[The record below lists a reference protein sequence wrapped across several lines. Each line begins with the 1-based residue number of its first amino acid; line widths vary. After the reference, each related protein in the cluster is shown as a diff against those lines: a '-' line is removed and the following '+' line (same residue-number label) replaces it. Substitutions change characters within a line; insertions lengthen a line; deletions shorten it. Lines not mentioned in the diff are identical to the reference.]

1 MRCSRRNQSG
11 IALLMAILVVVAAT
25 AISVSMVH
33 DESFVIR
40 KTSRQQLLDRA
51 GLYALGLEDFARIVL
66 KVDREDNKIDDLNED
81 WALGVP
87 GTPIEAG
94 YLGGYME
101 DEQSRF
107 NINGLLNSQEAV
119 TRFTR
124 LCNNLDVDPSFIP
137 ALLDW
142 IDDDLEARFPGG
154 AEDESYDT
162 YRVANR
168 LMADVSEL
176 LLVKN
181 VTHEMYGKLKEHITA
196 LPTMDLKLNVNT
208 VTSMEIFKSLEDDLS
223 DADFEKFDEERADEN
238 GAFTS
243 IDDLETRMQIPFTA
257 DGLSVDTEYFT
268 AFGQVVQADLEYNFK
283 TLIHRDNKGATR
295 VISRSLGLF

>member
-1 MRCSRRNQSG
+1 MCCSHRKQSG

-33 DESFVIR
+33 EESFLIR
-40 KTSRQQLLDRA
+40 KTSRLQLLERA
-51 GLYALGLEDFARIVL
+51 GLYALSLEDFARIVL
-66 KVDREDNKIDDLNED
+66 QVDRKDNKIDDLNED

-107 NINGLLNSQEAV
+107 NINGLLNSPEAV
-119 TRFTR
+119 KRFTR
-124 LCNNLDVDPSFIP
+124 LCNNLEVDPSFIP

-142 IDDDLEARFPGG
+142 IDEDLDVRYPDG
-154 AEDESYDT
+154 AEEHYEN

-168 LMADVSEL
+168 IMADVSEL

-181 VTHEMYGKLKEHITA
+181 VDHEMYQKLKPHITA
-196 LPTMDLKLNVNT
+196 LPTTTSMLNVNT
-208 VTSMEIFKSLEDDLS
+208 MTETVFLALHEKL
-223 DADFEKFDEERADEN
+223 DAEAFLQERDEE
-238 GAFTS
+238 AFSS
-243 IDDLETRMQIPFTA
+243 IDNFVTRMKVPVVEE
-257 DGLSVDTEYFT
+257 GLSVNTEYFR
-268 AFGQVVQADLEYNFK
+268 AYGQVVQADLEYNFQ
-283 TLIHRDNKGATR
+283 TLIHRDNDGTTK
-295 VISRSLGLF
+295 VINRSMGLF

>member
-1 MRCSRRNQSG
+1 MVPCSRRRQSG

-33 DESFVIR
+33 DESFLIR
-40 KTSRQQLLDRA
+40 KTGRLQLLERA
-51 GLYALGLEDFARIVL
+51 ALYAVSLEDFARLVL
-66 KVDREDNKIDDLNED
+66 QVDRKDNKIDDLNED
-81 WALGVP
+81 WAIGVP
-87 GTPIEAG
+87 GTPVEAG
-94 YLGGYME
+94 YLAGYME

-107 NINGLLNSQEAV
+107 NVNSLLDSAEAV
-119 TRFTR
+119 KRFTR

-142 IDDDLEARFPGG
+142 ID
-154 AEDESYDT
+154 EDFEVRYPDGVEEGYDN

-181 VTHEMYGKLKEHITA
+181 VDHKMYNELKPYISA
-196 LPTMDLKLNVNT
+196 LPTTASRLNINTMTDTVFLSLHEDLNAETFLQ
-208 VTSMEIFKSLEDDLS
+208 EREDEPFS
-223 DADFEKFDEERADEN
+223 SVEDFVERLKVPVVEE
-238 GAFTS
+238 
-243 IDDLETRMQIPFTA
+243 
-257 DGLSVDTEYFT
+257 GLSVSSEYFR
-268 AFGQVVQADLEYNFK
+268 AFGQVVQGDLEYNFQ
-283 TLIHRDNKGATR
+283 TLIHRDDNGATK

>member
-1 MRCSRRNQSG
+1 
-11 IALLMAILVVVAAT
+11 MAILVVVAAT

-33 DESFVIR
+33 DESFLIR
-40 KTSRQQLLDRA
+40 KTSRLQLLERA
-51 GLYALGLEDFARIVL
+51 GLYAVSLEDFARVVL
-66 KVDREDNKIDDLNED
+66 QVDRKDNKTDDLNED

-87 GTPIEAG
+87 GTPVEGG

-107 NINGLLNSQEAV
+107 NINGLLNSTEAV
-119 TRFTR
+119 KRFTR

-137 ALLDW
+137 ALMDW
-142 IDDDLEARFPGG
+142 IDDDLNVRYPGG
-154 AEDESYDT
+154 AEDGSYDS

-168 LMADVSEL
+168 LMADASEL

-181 VTHEMYGKLKEHITA
+181 VTHEMYAKLREHITA

-208 VTSMEIFKSLEDDLS
+208 IISREIFKSLEDNLS
-223 DADFEKFDEERADEN
+223 DADFEKFDQERGEKN
-238 GAFTS
+238 GPFTS
-243 IDDLETRMQIPFTA
+243 VNDFVTRMQIPFIP

-268 AFGQVVQADLEYNFK
+268 AFGQVVQGDLDYNFR
-283 TLIHRDNKGATR
+283 TLMHRDANGSTK
-295 VISRSLGLF
+295 VVSRSLGLF